1 MKRFKNLINKFKDNE
16 CTFLKMECAFS
27 EATGDEVLNDISINE
42 LLENQ
47 SVSFCID
54 TINYLNVEF
63 EIVEEN
69 KEEPLET
76 IIKITDISII

>member
-1 MKRFKNLINKFKDNE
+1 MKRFENLINKFKNNKF
-16 CTFLKMECAFS
+16 TFLKMVDAF
-27 EATGDEVLNDISINE
+27 EDATGDEVLNYIWIEE
-42 LLENQ
+42 LLENE

-69 KEEPLET
+69 KEEPLEN
-76 IIKITDISII
+76 IIRITDISII